1 MRYLKYIIAIGLV
14 TILSK
19 LFIYTYAYATSSEV
33 IDYENWDFVS
43 YDQAANNYYV
53 DPNSFKKKDGLLIF
67 KELTDFSS
75 PNEYGKSRVSWLIA
89 DCPNLKISEIMVSF
103 YSQSGGEGEEISSQ
117 KLQKKDDL
125 VWMDASVS
133 KTVGNLIISYVCN
146 QVK

>member
-19 LFIYTYAYATSSEV
+19 LFIYTYANATSNEV
-33 IDYENWDFVS
+33 INYENWDFVS

-75 PNEYGKSRVSWLIA
+75 PNEYGRSRISWLIA
-89 DCPNLKISEIMVSF
+89 DCTNLKISEIMVSF

>member
-19 LFIYTYAYATSSEV
+19 LFIYTYANATSNEV

-75 PNEYGKSRVSWLIA
+75 PNEYGRSRVSWLIA
-89 DCPNLKISEIMVSF
+89 DCSNLKISEIMVSF

>member
-1 MRYLKYIIAIGLV
+1 MRYLKYIIAIGLG

-19 LFIYTYAYATSSEV
+19 LFIYTYAYATSNEV

-53 DPNSFKKKDGLLIF
+53 DHNSFKKKDGLLIF

-75 PNEYGKSRVSWLIA
+75 PNEYGRSRVSWLIA
-89 DCPNLKISEIMVSF
+89 DCLNLKISEIMVSF
-103 YSQSGGEGEEISSQ
+103 YSQSGGEGEELSSQ